1 MMCVEHTVA
10 AYVLFIFPG
19 RQREGCGVSP
29 GKRVSAVLS
38 ILSMYPLIIYC
49 VPEIHGLMD

>member
-1 MMCVEHTVA
+1 MMCVEYTVA

-38 ILSMYPLIIYC
+38 ILSMYPLSIYC
-49 VPEIHGLMD
+49 VPEIHGLVD